1 MVKQSNSTNSFFPS
15 RKMHRQGRKRKV
27 GTVTPP
33 DGLIA
38 SACRTPSPKRHKDH
52 GTTNEDFHA
61 YNGGYDTV
69 LSARRTSAKHARAR
83 ATENNLT
90 SSISLPDIPWF
101 VCRIIPN

>member
-1 MVKQSNSTNSFFPS
+1 
-15 RKMHRQGRKRKV
+15 MHRQGRKRKV

-38 SACRTPSPKRHKDH
+38 SACRTPSPKRHKDY

-90 SSISLPDIPWF
+90 SSISLPDIPWLSVESF
-101 VCRIIPN
+101 QTEKN